1 MKLQVYTLR
10 YLLIA
15 LLGVIAL
22 WASLFYM
29 VILEEVYDNIDDGL
43 KNSKLLII
51 RKAKESPELLTNHE
65 SEINQFTIKPV
76 PMGRYIARNSKDD
89 DDDDDHQNVIYNDH
103 KYMEYDDDYEPVR
116 VLKTVFM
123 ASDGNPYE
131 LTITAS
137 MVEED
142 ELMEDLMTALIALY
156 IMLVV
161 SIVIINYFILKKV
174 WRSFYSLLDKLRH
187 FKLGT
192 GTAFTAPAS
201 PIDEFKVLGKEL
213 EALLKRN
220 EATYASQK
228 QFIENASHELQT
240 PLAISINRLELFA
253 ENNTLTEEQMDAVGK
268 ITDTLSRLVKL
279 NKSLLML
286 SKIENKQFPDET
298 TVDFNEL
305 TTQVLSDFED
315 FASFKSVSL
324 QIIQNEP
331 LLFTMNKGLAVT
343 LLSNLIKNAILHNR
357 PDGTVSISLS
367 EKQLTIRNSGSD
379 KPLDPD
385 FVFNRFA
392 RHSTNEN
399 STGLGLAIVKSIITN
414 YNLYIGYSFDE
425 EHVFNIT
432 FP

>member
-51 RKAKESPELLTNHE
+51 RKAKESPELLTKHE

-76 PMGRYIARNSKDD
+76 PMGRFIARNHSDD
-89 DDDDDHQNVIYNDH
+89 DDDDDNQDVIYNDH
-103 KYMEYDDDYEPVR
+103 QYMEYDDDYEPVR

-142 ELMEDLMTALIALY
+142 ELLEDLMTALIALY

-174 WRSFYSLLDKLRH
+174 WRSFHSLLDKLRH

-192 GTAFTAPAS
+192 GTVFHAPPS

-220 EATYASQK
+220 EATYNSQK

-253 ENNTLTEEQMDAVGK
+253 ENNMLTEEQMEDVGK

-286 SKIENKQFPDET
+286 SKIENRQFPDEEDI
-298 TVDFNEL
+298 DFNEL
-305 TTQVLSDFED
+305 TEQIASDFDD
-315 FASFKSVSL
+315 FAAFKSVSL
-324 QIIQNEP
+324 HIDQKEP
-331 LLFTMNKGLAVT
+331 LTFKMNKGLAVT
-343 LLSNLIKNAILHNR
+343 LLSNLIKNAILHNQTG
-357 PDGTVSISLS
+357 GTVAITLS
-367 EKQLTIRNSGSD
+367 EKQLIIRNSGSD
-379 KPLDPD
+379 QPLDPD
-385 FVFNRFA
+385 FIFNRFA
-392 RHSTNEN
+392 RHGTNEH
-399 STGLGLAIVKSIITN
+399 STGLGLAIVQSIISN
-414 YNLYIGYSFDE
+414 YNLYITYTFDK
-425 EHVFNIT
+425 EHVFTIT

>member
-51 RKAKESPELLTNHE
+51 RKVNENPKFLTNYE
-65 SEINQFTIKPV
+65 SEINQFTIKPLPKGNYPV
-76 PMGRYIARNSKDD
+76 YNDD
-89 DDDDDHQNVIYNDH
+89 DDDDPNDVFVNSHQ
-103 KYMEYDDDYEPVR
+103 YMEYDDDYEPVR
-116 VLKTVFM
+116 LLKTMFI
-123 ASDGNPYE
+123 AADGNPYA
-131 LTITAS
+131 LTISAS

-142 ELMEDLMTALIALY
+142 ELLEDLMAALIALY

-161 SIVIINYFILKKV
+161 SIIVINYFILKRV
-174 WRSFYSLLDKLRH
+174 WKSFHALLEKLRN

-192 GTAFTAPAS
+192 GTTFTAPHS

-213 EALLKRN
+213 EGLLQRN

-240 PLAISINRLELFA
+240 PLAISINRLELYA
-253 ENNTLTEEQMDAVGK
+253 ENNLLTEAQMDDIGK

-286 SKIENKQFPDET
+286 SKIENKQFPDEERI
-298 TVDFNEL
+298 DFNDL
-305 TTQVLSDFED
+305 TAKIVSDFED
-315 FASFKSVSL
+315 FADFKQVTISIT
-324 QIIQNEP
+324 QQEP

-343 LLSNLIKNAILHNR
+343 LLSNLIKNAILHNHTN
-357 PDGTVSISLS
+357 GTVAISLS
-367 EKQLTIRNSGSD
+367 QNQLSIRNSGTE
-379 KPLDPD
+379 KALDAN
-385 FVFNRFA
+385 FIFNRFS
-392 RHSTNEN
+392 RHSTNEH
-399 STGLGLAIVKSIITN
+399 STGLGLAIVKSIIST
-414 YNLYIGYSFDE
+414 YNLKICYKFE
-425 EHVFNIT
+425 EGHVFTIT

>member
-51 RKAKESPELLTNHE
+51 RKAKESPELLTKHE

-76 PMGRYIARNSKDD
+76 PMGRYIARNHHDD
-89 DDDDDHQNVIYNDH
+89 DDDDDNLDVIYNDH
-103 KYMEYDDDYEPVR
+103 QYMEYDDDYEPVR

-142 ELMEDLMTALIALY
+142 ELLEDLMTALIALY

-174 WRSFYSLLDKLRH
+174 WRSFHSLLDKLRH

-192 GTAFTAPAS
+192 GTVFQAPPS

-220 EATYASQK
+220 EATYNSQK

-253 ENNTLTEEQMDAVGK
+253 ENNVLTEAQMDDVGK

-286 SKIENKQFPDET
+286 SKIENKQFPDEEPI
-298 TVDFNEL
+298 DFNEL
-305 TTQVLSDFED
+305 TRQIIEDFED
-315 FASFKSVSL
+315 FAAFKSVS
-324 QIIQNEP
+324 IAISKDEP
-331 LLFTMNKGLAVT
+331 LHFTMNKGLAVT

-357 PDGTVSISLS
+357 VNGTIDIQLS
-367 EKQLTIRNSGSD
+367 EKQLSIRNSGSE
-379 KPLDPD
+379 KPLDAD
-385 FVFNRFA
+385 FIFNRFA
-392 RHSTNEN
+392 RHSTNEH
-399 STGLGLAIVKSIITN
+399 STGLGLAIVKSIISN
-414 YNLYIGYSFDE
+414 YNLYIRYSFNE
-425 EHVFNIT
+425 GHIFSIT